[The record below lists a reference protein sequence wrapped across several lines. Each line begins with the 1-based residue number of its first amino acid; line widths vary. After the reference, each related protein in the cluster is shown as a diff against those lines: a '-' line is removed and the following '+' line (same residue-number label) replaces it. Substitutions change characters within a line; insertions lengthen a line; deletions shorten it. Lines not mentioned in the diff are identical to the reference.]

1 MKRVLSLLA
10 LAATALTATAQ
21 AQDLPATKLKVV
33 GGLSNLSLY
42 NDFEKPFWTKTIP
55 EASKG
60 KITDVFLLN
69 HPSGTK
75 SARVSF
81 ENADDARKCVAEYNG
96 MYFHGNALSFGV
108 YQYFLFRRTYVGRLP
123 MRLSVASALPVS
135 TVFSRIQQPTG
146 NSFQVSA
153 AAPTAVPALT
163 AINNL
168 PVSNGNRG
176 GLFGT
181 ALPKQQQ
188 QQPQQH
194 HNAPHQGSRRVEVQS
209 EQNNF
214 KRERKEK
221 VR

>member
-1 MKRVLSLLA
+1 
-10 LAATALTATAQ
+10 
-21 AQDLPATKLKVV
+21 
-33 GGLSNLSLY
+33 
-42 NDFEKPFWTKTIP
+42 
-55 EASKG
+55 
-60 KITDVFLLN
+60 
-69 HPSGTK
+69 
-75 SARVSF
+75 
-81 ENADDARKCVAEYNG
+81 
-96 MYFHGNALSFGV
+96 
-108 YQYFLFRRTYVGRLP
+108 

-146 NSFQVSA
+146 NSFQMSA

-168 PVSNGNRG
+168 PASNGNRG

-221 VR
+221 VRNVKGRSNNQSQNKSRRVEENDEDLDEVLDNYFARK